1 MAYGTSNICDTST
14 TLGYPNKPSTGDWIW
29 DLAIRKEAKIPEVD
43 ENQSLIFQ
51 LDEGDTFHHCLENE
65 RLPIQT
71 YSVITGPEVVL
82 LQGDSY
88 TRFWTG
94 FHEIHD
100 NNISFFNPTNE
111 TVRVTFQAIG
121 DGWSVPESTNI
132 TGNAVTNIQVDS
144 PQEDSYLFMKAEPN
158 LIKVYLV
165 E

>member
-1 MAYGTSNICDTST
+1 M
-14 TLGYPNKPSTGDWIW
+14 
-29 DLAIRKEAKIPEVD
+29 
-43 ENQSLIFQ
+43 IFQ